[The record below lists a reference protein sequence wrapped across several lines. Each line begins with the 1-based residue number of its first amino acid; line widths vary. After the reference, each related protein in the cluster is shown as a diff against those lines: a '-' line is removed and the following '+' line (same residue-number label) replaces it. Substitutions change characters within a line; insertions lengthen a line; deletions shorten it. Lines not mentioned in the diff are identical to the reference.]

1 MEYLNGYAEQ
11 CKNWSEYFPARIN
24 GHAAQA
30 TAYDRQAAACPQP
43 AGHPRI
49 LDHTVHAVWQTTLP
63 VCDRTRAWPQ
73 ILSLGEQSRETSSPH
88 LCPPGDRRTDSG
100 AIGRAPHLS
109 HPSGGAVRHRLR
121 VTHATRRLVARINV
135 VGQLPCSGFS
145 RCDGCQSIG
154 RQHVR
159 TRSERSSLAHA
170 VTEGGASCTRR

>member
-1 MEYLNGYAEQ
+1 MKYTNGYTEQ
-11 CKNWSEYFPARIN
+11 CQNWSEYFTARIN

-49 LDHTVHAVWQTTLP
+49 IDHAVHALWQTPLP

-88 LCPPGDRRTDSG
+88 LCPPGDRRADSG
-100 AIGRAPHLS
+100 AIVTAPHLS

-121 VTHATRRLVARINV
+121 VTHATRRLVARTNV
-135 VGQLPCSGFS
+135 VGQLPCGGLS
-145 RCDGCQSIG
+145 RCDGCQSTG

-159 TRSERSSLAHA
+159 TRSERPSLAQA
-170 VTEGGASCTRR
+170 VTAGGASCTRR